1 MFFCYSDSKQVMYN
15 SGYNSSEYTLF
26 YCCYLLRWNPYY
38 SKIKIISPIVYF
50 NCHFGRFISKRWKEY
65 CMKINFVIIINLVFT
80 TYVCKNR
87 TFFNPKEVICGPDH
101 PVASGG
107 RHIFHADTAHQC
119 RTRHHQQSGADC
131 YRVAHVGSARS
142 GAAYHVSYPLVSLN
156 NSK

>member
-1 MFFCYSDSKQVMYN
+1 M
-15 SGYNSSEYTLF
+15 
-26 YCCYLLRWNPYY
+26 
-38 SKIKIISPIVYF
+38 YF

-107 RHIFHADTAHQC
+107 RHIFHADTAHRC

-131 YRVAHVGSARS
+131 YRVAHAGSARS
-142 GAAYHVSYPLVSLN
+142 GTAYHVSYR
-156 NSK
+156 NSHEQRNECRRNTFCIAFRTFACDCCF